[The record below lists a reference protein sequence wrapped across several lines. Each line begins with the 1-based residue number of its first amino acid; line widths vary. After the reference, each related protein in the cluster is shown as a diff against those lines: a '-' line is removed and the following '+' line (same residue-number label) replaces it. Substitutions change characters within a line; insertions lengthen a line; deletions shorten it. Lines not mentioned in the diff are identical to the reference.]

1 MKKIIV
7 TALSLVIAM
16 GFVIM
21 VPQDASAVS
30 SYMVTFTAEG
40 NHVLSADGGHLKI
53 DGQYV
58 DLKNGNN
65 NIGSVTVT
73 DNKNATITVTDGM
86 PGKLNYNAGTQ
97 FTLYNGE
104 QPFNMDTEISSDITL
119 TVKNYVAPETDYQN
133 IHFKWTFEDTKGEV
147 VINDKR
153 VVDEETA
160 GGEAD
165 VVKAGYT
172 DPDKTNKIK
181 ITTSFGEYKA
191 SWIKI
196 NDQTYEFTDAADQ
209 HEIEVQG
216 ADTYNITVH
225 GDPNLGRD
233 TTVIWANPDCKQL
246 VENDMKI
253 THGYAY
259 IVAGYDRDGNEVP
272 MSSYTQDGTVGGVKN
287 GFGWASPK
295 PGSRVVFRFTP
306 EYGYQLTSVAINE
319 RKLSPQDTIN
329 QYEFTMPEGFNLHF
343 SATFTPVTDVVDPAS
358 AKVTSGRINLGNTLE
373 GGTATLTVNDVQLS
387 ADKIQGFQNAAGAY
401 NVSQYLDIDLY
412 NVFYKGKNDAS
423 DAWENKIDELPN
435 EATISLRLADGVN
448 ANDIVLVH
456 NIHDGENFE
465 IIPVDSYDPA
475 TNTITFKTK
484 SFSNYAIATKD
495 GKKGGSKGPGTGD
508 DNNIIPDLVIMITAG
523 LALAGI
529 GLKRRFDR

>member
-1 MKKIIV
+1 MKKLIV
-7 TALSLVIAM
+7 TALSFVIAM

-21 VPQDASAVS
+21 VPQDAYADG
-30 SYMVTFTAEG
+30 YTITFTADG
-40 NHVLSADGGHLKI
+40 NHTLVQDSGHLKI
-53 DGQYV
+53 DGQFV
-58 DLKNGNN
+58 DLRNGDTT
-65 NIGSVTVT
+65 IGEVNVAA
-73 DNKNATITVTDGM
+73 DNKSATIVVTNGQA
-86 PGKLNYNAGTQ
+86 GKLNYNAGNH

-104 QPFNMDTEISSDITL
+104 QQFSVETEISSNINL
-119 TVKNYVAPETDYQN
+119 TVKDYVPEPVYQD

-153 VVDEETA
+153 VVEEETA
-160 GGEAD
+160 GGETD
-165 VVKAGYT
+165 VVNAGYT
-172 DPDKTNKIK
+172 DPAKKNIIK
-181 ITTSFGEYKA
+181 ISTSFGEYKA

-196 NDQTYEFTDAADQ
+196 NDVKYEFTDAADQ

-216 ADTYNITVH
+216 ANEYNITVH

-233 TTVIWANPDCKQL
+233 TTVIWANPDCKQPTDK
-246 VENDMKI
+246 DMKI
-253 THGYAY
+253 THGYAH
-259 IVAGYDRDGNEVP
+259 IVAVYDNDGKLVP
-272 MSSYTQDGTVGGVKN
+272 MNTYTQEGSVGGVKD

-295 PGSRVVFRFTP
+295 PGSRVVFEFVP
-306 EYGYQLTSVAINE
+306 EYGYQLTGIAINE
-319 RKLSPQDTIN
+319 RPLEPQETTN
-329 QYEFTMPEGFNLHF
+329 RFEFTMPEGFNLHF

-358 AKVTSGRINLGNTLE
+358 TKVTSGRINLGNTLE

-423 DAWENKIDELPN
+423 DVWTNKIDELPN
-435 EATISLRLADGVN
+435 EATISLQLADGVN

-529 GLKRRFDR
+529 GLKRRYDR